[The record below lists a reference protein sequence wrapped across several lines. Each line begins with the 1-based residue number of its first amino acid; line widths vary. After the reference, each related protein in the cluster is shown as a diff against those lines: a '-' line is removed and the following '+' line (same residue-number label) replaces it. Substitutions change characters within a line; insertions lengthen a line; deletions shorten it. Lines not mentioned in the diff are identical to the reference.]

1 MGVVFIT
8 YFCPCVCRM
17 TLQSE
22 TAQICSVSC
31 RICGGGGWVKLTNRD
46 AMGIL
51 NELDRRWS
59 ARVNMAVL
67 EATNIAHAVVGGYT
81 S

>member
-1 MGVVFIT
+1 
-8 YFCPCVCRM
+8 
-17 TLQSE
+17 
-22 TAQICSVSC
+22 
-31 RICGGGGWVKLTNRD
+31 VKLTNRD

-67 EATNIAHAVVGGYT
+67 EATNIAHAVVGGCT